1 MESSNNKKTLRRRNV
16 FFSLIVILMAVLF
29 IVFYMTAPLHISVS
43 DMGTDEILYS
53 TGIEDGARFSV
64 EYIHSVE
71 RSPVKEIFEVRG
83 TDIYT
88 MESHTESFGAGMP
101 YEGDVMEIED
111 GKFIISE
118 INRPVHGGTLRIRPS
133 SVFPHHIIIGEDD
146 LLISEPPFKGRN
158 LEVNV
163 TRAFFKRGEF
173 NGR

>member
-1 MESSNNKKTLRRRNV
+1 MVSSNDKKTLRRRNV
-16 FFSLIVILMAVLF
+16 FFTLIVISTVALLVILYITTPF
-29 IVFYMTAPLHISVS
+29 HISIS
-43 DMGTDEILYS
+43 DMETGEVLYS
-53 TGIEDGARFSV
+53 TRIDDGERFSV

-101 YEGDVMEIED
+101 YEGDVMELKD

-118 INRPVHGGTLRIRPS
+118 INRPVHGGALRIRPS
-133 SVFPHHIIIGEDD
+133 SVFPHHIMIGEDD
-146 LLISEPPFKGRN
+146 ILISEPPFKGRN

-163 TRAFFKRGEF
+163 TRAFFKRGEID
-173 NGR
+173 GR